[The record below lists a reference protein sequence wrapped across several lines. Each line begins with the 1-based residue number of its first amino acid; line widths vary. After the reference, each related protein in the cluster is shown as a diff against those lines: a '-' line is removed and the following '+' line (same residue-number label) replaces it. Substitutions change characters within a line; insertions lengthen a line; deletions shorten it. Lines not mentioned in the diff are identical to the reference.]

1 MAWLAR
7 SPRFERSM
15 NREANRAL
23 SKGLKTTIVIL
34 AAMVALGLVTLP
46 GLRQAVQRLRR
57 IPRTEEQARREV
69 MQEPISTPTD
79 VRVKAQMYW
88 LSAAS
93 PTSLEPTAIQLP
105 LSADPV
111 ERSKQ
116 LLNALIA
123 RAPGPEKRTLPA
135 EASLLAFYIQP
146 DGTAIADFSDELAS
160 GMPSGILSEQLAVQ
174 SIAQTLG
181 ANMTG
186 IRQLKILVHGQ
197 EAETLAGHVD
207 LYGLFPVSSA
217 AAAVAPASAPV
228 SAPGPSHAAPSSTVP
243 ATAFPKT
250 PVTTG
255 TAQTKPTGSAPAA
268 AAPGKQAPH

>member
-1 MAWLAR
+1 MVWRAQ
-7 SPRFERSM
+7 SQRFERFM
-15 NREANRAL
+15 NREASSAL
-23 SKGLKTTIVIL
+23 SRGLKTTIVVL
-34 AAMVALGLVTLP
+34 AAMVALGLGTLP

-57 IPRTEEQARREV
+57 TPRTEEQARREV

-79 VRVKAQMYW
+79 VKVQAQMYW

-123 RAPGPEKRTLPA
+123 RAPAPEKRTLPA
-135 EASLLAFYIQP
+135 EATLLAFYIQP

-160 GMPSGILSEQLAVQ
+160 GMPSGILSEQLAME

-181 ANMTG
+181 ANGTG
-186 IRQLKILVHGQ
+186 IRQLKILIHGQ

-207 LYGLFPVSSA
+207 LYGLFPVPSPAPA
-217 AAAVAPASAPV
+217 AAPAAPASA
-228 SAPGPSHAAPSSTVP
+228 SPGAS
-243 ATAFPKT
+243 PKT
-250 PVTTG
+250 PATTG
-255 TAQTKPTGSAPAA
+255 TAQPKPAGAAPAA
-268 AAPGKQAPH
+268 PAPGKQIPH